1 MGRDISL
8 PLSCVIKEVF
18 IMSKRDWFWFSGVWA
33 FFATFTLI
41 LLICSGF
48 WVGLLKQPFHPTIL
62 GIAGFLGILVWVI
75 VLLINTVQYYIQGKT
90 DFNIFSSGISSA
102 SANHIS
108 KEKRAALHPPVPA
121 KYLSKEAD
129 GLILGRKNGKY
140 VRVPIQSN
148 NIYHT
153 LLLGAP
159 GTGKST
165 GPLLS
170 TLIANFKKEQPSFTA
185 FALDIKPELAKK
197 SVDVVG
203 NPNVKVFSPSAI
215 SEYSWDIYYEL
226 DQFSTYDD
234 VMDVIDQ
241 IARSLIFAS
250 DEKNQFFADS
260 AINIFNGLMF
270 YCYQYYHYDFMKSMQ
285 WVISANIPDAVK
297 EALKNSKDTKY
308 EVLVASKLSQYSGK
322 QDATLNSIIMVLNQ
336 NLGVFSNSKLEHNFS
351 TQEKM
356 VSPADLDNH
365 ISVFISLPERD
376 LEQYSGILRLVV
388 NQTIKFFESRG
399 DKQRVEGE
407 RDSTILM
414 LIDEFYRL
422 GKMDNVV
429 QGFATLRS
437 RGISILVATQNM
449 SQLEEIYGQHG
460 MKNILELCQVN
471 VLLSA
476 KDPNT
481 VDIFS
486 KMAGEYQE
494 TAVSVTKSG
503 GILDTNSSS
512 STNTS
517 KQYRPILT
525 AQDFADLAENKSLVA
540 FINGKYMMLEKNN
553 YYEDPSMNEYSEQVV
568 ERNKAYFS

>member
-1 MGRDISL
+1 MGRDKSL
-8 PLSCVIKEVF
+8 PLSRFDRRLVMEKKE
-18 IMSKRDWFWFSGVWA
+18 WFWFSGIWA
-33 FFATFTLI
+33 FVATFLFVI
-41 LLICSGF
+41 LICSGF
-48 WVGLLKQPFHPTIL
+48 WVVLLEQQFTPTII
-62 GIAGFLGILVWVI
+62 GIAGFLGILVWMC
-75 VLLINTVQYYIQGKT
+75 VLLVHVIQYYFMGKT
-90 DFNIFSSGISSA
+90 DFNIFA
-102 SANHIS
+102 SNSVGASKSKLS
-108 KEKRAALHPPVPA
+108 KEKRVALHPPVPA
-121 KYLSKEAD
+121 KYLSKAPE
-129 GLILGRKNGKY
+129 GLILGKKNGKY

-153 LLLGAP
+153 LLIGAP

-170 TLIANFKKEQPSFTA
+170 TLIANFKKDLPDFTV

-203 NPNVKVFSPSAI
+203 NPNVKVFSPSSI

-226 DQFSTYDD
+226 DDNSTYDD

-260 AINIFNGLMF
+260 AINVFNGLMF
-270 YCYQYYHYDFMKSMQ
+270 YCYFYYHYDFMKSMQ
-285 WVISANIPDAVK
+285 WVISANIPDAIK
-297 EALKNSKDTKY
+297 EALKNCNDKPY
-308 EVLVASKLSQYSGK
+308 HVLVASKLSQYSGK
-322 QDATLNSIIMVLNQ
+322 VDATLNSIIMVLNQ

-351 TQEKM
+351 TQDKM

-365 ISVFISLPERD
+365 ISVFIALPERD

-388 NQTIKFFESRG
+388 NQTIKFFEARG
-399 DKQRVEGE
+399 DKQKVDGE

-422 GKMDNVV
+422 GKMETVV

-476 KDPNT
+476 KDPST

-494 TAVSVTKSG
+494 TTTSVTKSG
-503 GILDTNSSS
+503 GLLDANSST

-517 KQYRPILT
+517 QQYRPILT
-525 AQDFADLAENKSLVA
+525 AQDFADLAENKELVA
-540 FINGKYMMLEKNN
+540 FINGKYMMIEKNN
-553 YYEDPSMNEYSEQVV
+553 YYEDPVLNDYSERVV
-568 ERNKAYFS
+568 SHNKQYFA

>member
-1 MGRDISL
+1 
-8 PLSCVIKEVF
+8 
-18 IMSKRDWFWFSGVWA
+18 MSKKDWFWFSGVWA
-33 FFATFTLI
+33 LLAVFIFTV
-41 LLICSGF
+41 LICSGF
-48 WVGLLKQPFHPTIL
+48 WVVLLSQPFHPTIL
-62 GIAGFLGILVWVI
+62 GIAGFLGVVVWLI
-75 VLLINTVQYYIQGKT
+75 VLLSNTIQYYLKGRT
-90 DFNIFSSGISSA
+90 DFNIFSSGFSSNP
-102 SANHIS
+102 SNHLS
-108 KEKRAALHPPVPA
+108 KEKIAALHPPVPA
-121 KYLSKEAD
+121 KYLSKEAE
-129 GLILGRKNGKY
+129 GLILGKKNGKY

-170 TLIANFKKEQPSFTA
+170 TLIANFKQKLPPFTV

-203 NPNVKVFSPSAI
+203 NPNVKVFSPSSM
-215 SEYSWDIYYEL
+215 SEYSWDIYYEINEE
-226 DQFSTYDD
+226 SSYDD

-285 WVISANIPDAVK
+285 WVISANIPDAIK
-297 EALKNSKDTKY
+297 EALKNSKDTSY

-336 NLGVFSNSKLEHNFS
+336 NLGIFSSSKLAHNFS
-351 TQEKM
+351 TQDKM

-365 ISVFISLPERD
+365 ISVFIALPERD

-388 NQTIKFFESRG
+388 NQTIKFFEARG
-399 DKQRVEGE
+399 DKQTANDG

-449 SQLEEIYGQHG
+449 SQLEEIYGQYG

-471 VLLSA
+471 ILLSA

-494 TAVSVTKSG
+494 TSVSVTKSG
-503 GILDTNSSS
+503 GIFDTNASS

-517 KQYRPILT
+517 KQYRPVLT
-525 AQDFADLAENKSLVA
+525 AQDFADLAEKKSLIA
-540 FINGKYMMLEKNN
+540 FVNGKYMMLEKNN
-553 YYEDPSMNEYSEQVV
+553 YYEDQMMNEYSKQVT
-568 ERNKAYFS
+568 ERNKAYFG